1 MEDSRNEF
9 VREVEAFIA
18 SGVLLAEGHGVA
30 VGVSGGADSVAL
42 AAALRSTGRFTLHLV
57 HVHHGLRGAA
67 ADADAAFVRELAW
80 QWKLPFILK
89 RIDTPSLARQ
99 WGVGVEEAARRGRY
113 DALTEAAREAGASAV
128 AVAHHADDQVETV
141 LHRIVR
147 GTHLRG
153 LGGMPAKRPLAEGV
167 SLVRPLL
174 WARRRQVEQYCR
186 SQGLSWRTDHTNA
199 QLDHTRNFIRHELL
213 PLLRDRLNPRADEAL
228 LRLSSAAG
236 EAEAALDD
244 LSGRLFERACRKRL
258 DDRIVLRVAPLR
270 KAPPV
275 LASLVFRAALAELS
289 APQQALTQERFNDL
303 LEVLAGRA
311 AAVDLPGEIRVAR
324 QGQSICISRGQAS
337 GGKSD

>member
-1 MEDSRNEF
+1 MEGSGNEF
-9 VREVEAFIA
+9 VRDVEAFIA
-18 SGVLLAEGHGVA
+18 SGDLLADGDAVA
-30 VGVSGGADSVAL
+30 VALSGGADSVAL
-42 AAALRSTGRFTLHLV
+42 AASLRSIGRFALHLV
-57 HVHHGLRGAA
+57 HVHHGLRGEA

-80 QWKLPFILK
+80 EWKLPFVLK
-89 RIDTPSLARQ
+89 RIDTPSLGRQ

-113 DALTEAAREAGASAV
+113 DALAEAAREAGAPAV

-153 LGGMPAKRPLAEGV
+153 LGGMPVKRRLAEGV

-174 WARRRQVEQYCR
+174 WARREQVEQYCR

-228 LRLSSAAG
+228 LRLSSAAA

-244 LSGRLFERACRKRL
+244 LSGRLLERACRKRL

-275 LASLVFRAALAELS
+275 LASLVFRSALSELS
-289 APQQALTQERFNDL
+289 APQQALTQERFADL
-303 LEVLAGRA
+303 LEVLAGRVPA
-311 AAVDLPGEIRVAR
+311 IDLPGEIRVAR
-324 QGQSICISRGQAS
+324 QGQSICISRGGAS
-337 GGKSD
+337 GRGGD